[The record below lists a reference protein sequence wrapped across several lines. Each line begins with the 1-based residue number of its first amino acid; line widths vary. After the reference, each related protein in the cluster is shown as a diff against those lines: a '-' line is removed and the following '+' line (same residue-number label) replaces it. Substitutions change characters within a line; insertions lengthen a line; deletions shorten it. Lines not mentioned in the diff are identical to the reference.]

1 MLKLPEWITAIG
13 TIGTAGGVL
22 FLWKQLNLMR
32 KEIDADH
39 DRSRRENS
47 INYLFEWSK
56 GLLRSSS
63 LARRLVE
70 ELNDDQTK
78 ALADEHE
85 LTIDKKYKDLVL
97 GVLSVVPKDGL
108 NESDRGIIL
117 YRSQVADI
125 RWQVVRYL
133 NILESV
139 FVAARH
145 GVANREIL
153 VEQFNYL
160 YDKGKRHYVLKK
172 FREVLG
178 GAEAYPALDELET
191 SLREKHT
198 PTEGLKP
205 IRTSASRQH

>member
-1 MLKLPEWITAIG
+1 MEKLPEWVTAIG
-13 TIGTAGGVL
+13 TVVTAGGVL
-22 FLWKQLNLMR
+22 FLWKQLKLMQ
-32 KEIDADH
+32 KQVTDDH

-70 ELNDDQTK
+70 ELNADQTR
-78 ALADEHE
+78 ALADEDD
-85 LTIDKKYKDLVL
+85 LTIDKKYKDMVL
-97 GVLSVVPKDGL
+97 GVLSVVPTGGL
-108 NESDRGIIL
+108 KETSHGIVL
-117 YRSQVADI
+117 DRSQVADI

-153 VEQFNYL
+153 VEQFDYL
-160 YDKGKRHYVLKK
+160 YDKGKRHYVLKE
-172 FREVLG
+172 FRKVMG
-178 GAEAYPALDELET
+178 GAEAYPALDELEKYL
-191 SLREKHT
+191 SEKHK
-198 PTEGLKP
+198 PKEGLKP
-205 IRTSASRQH
+205 IGMPASP